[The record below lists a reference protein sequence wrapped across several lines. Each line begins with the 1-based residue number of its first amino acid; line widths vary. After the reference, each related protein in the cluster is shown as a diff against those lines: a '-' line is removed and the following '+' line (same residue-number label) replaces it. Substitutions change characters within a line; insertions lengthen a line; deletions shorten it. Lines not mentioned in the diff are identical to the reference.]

1 MNEMI
6 FYFFYN
12 FAHQSIFVDKL
23 IIFFAQTFPYIVAI
37 LAGLFLLFHHEIFKA
52 DNTIIILKQKYKEI
66 FSVFLSGGLAWIF
79 SKILK
84 FLFHTLRPFEIFP
97 QVQSLFPEN
106 GYAFPSSHATFFMA
120 LAVVLFFNHKK
131 AGYFFM
137 FFALLIGIARIM
149 SGVHFPIDILGGF
162 ALGVII
168 SLLVRFLYL
177 KFAYSNRKM

>member
-1 MNEMI
+1 MNETI

-66 FSVFLSGGLAWIF
+66 FFIFLSSGLAWIF

-84 FLFHTLRPFEIFP
+84 FLFHTLRPFDVLVNIRP
-97 QVQSLFPEN
+97 LFPEA

-120 LAVVLFFNHKK
+120 LAVALFFNHKK
-131 AGYFFM
+131 AGYLFM

-149 SGVHFPIDILGGF
+149 TGVHFPSDILGGF

-168 SLLVRFLYL
+168 SLLIRFFFFR
-177 KFAYSNRKM
+177 FAYSDRKM